1 MSPRTKEQFA
11 KIREDRRELILSVA
25 LELFARQGI
34 SHTTIDQI
42 ARAAG
47 ISKGLIYNY
56 FINKEELLEAI
67 IRTSIHRLYEFFD
80 PDQDGILTTEE
91 MRYFIDQQIRTL
103 KQHSD
108 FWKFLYMLLV
118 QPSAQ
123 KLVSQFQ
130 ADIMASGMWAT
141 ISGYFRSHGFE
152 DPELE
157 TWFFHSML
165 DGIYMNYVFNPD
177 HYPIDRMKEVIIQ
190 RYCKP

>member
-11 KIREDRRELILSVA
+11 KIREDRRELILA
-25 LELFARQGI
+25 TTLELFARQGI

-42 ARAAG
+42 AKAAG

-56 FINKEELLEAI
+56 FTNKEALLEEI
-67 IRTSIHRLYEFFD
+67 IKTSIHRLYEFFD
-80 PDQDGILTTEE
+80 PDHDGILTTEE
-91 MRYFIDQQIRTL
+91 MQYFIDQQIKTL
-103 KQHSD
+103 KLHID

-123 KLVSQFQ
+123 KLVNQLQS
-130 ADIMASGMWAT
+130 DIMASGMWETVSA
-141 ISGYFRSHGFE
+141 YFRNHGFE

-165 DGIYMNYVFNPD
+165 DGIFMNYVFNPD
-177 HYPIDRMKEVIIQ
+177 NFPIDRMKDLIIN

>member
-1 MSPRTKEQFA
+1 MSPRTKEQYA
-11 KIREDRRELILSVA
+11 KIREDRRELILNTA

-42 ARAAG
+42 AKKAG

-56 FINKEELLEAI
+56 FTSKEILLEEI
-67 IRTSIHRLYEFFD
+67 IKNSFDHLYDFFD
-80 PDQDGILTTEE
+80 ANHDDILTTEE
-91 MRYFIDQQIRTL
+91 MKYFIDQQIRML
-103 KQHSD
+103 KQNID

-118 QPSAQ
+118 QPFAE
-123 KLVSQFQ
+123 KLVNQMQSEL
-130 ADIMASGMWAT
+130 MASGMWKKVAA
-141 ISGYFRSHGFE
+141 YFRNHDFE

-157 TWFFHSML
+157 TWFFHAML

-177 HYPIDRMKEVIIQ
+177 NFPIDRLKELIIQ

>member
-1 MSPRTKEQFA
+1 MSPKTKEQYA
-11 KIREDRRELILSVA
+11 KIREDRRELILDAA

-34 SHTTIDQI
+34 SHTTIAQI
-42 ARAAG
+42 AKAAG

-56 FINKEELLEAI
+56 FTNKEALLEEI
-67 IRTSIHRLYEFFD
+67 IKTSVHRLYEFLD
-80 PDQDGILTTEE
+80 PDHDGILTTEE
-91 MRYFIDQQIRTL
+91 MKFFIDQQIGTL
-103 KQHSD
+103 KLHID

-123 KLVSQFQ
+123 KLVHQLQS
-130 ADIMASGMWAT
+130 DIMASGMWKTVSA
-141 ISGYFRSHGFE
+141 YFRNQGFG

-165 DGIYMNYVFNPD
+165 DGIYMNYAFNPE
-177 HYPIDRMKEVIIQ
+177 HYPIDRMKDLIIN